1 MTLYKIVWME
11 DSAQEFFV
19 WTLNKED
26 VEIHLENH
34 LGYLPSW
41 WSATKVDPVEGKIF
55 N

>member
-1 MTLYKIVWME
+1 MKLYKIVWIGCV
-11 DSAQEFFV
+11 QHFFI
-19 WTLNKED
+19 WTLKEED
-26 VEIHLENH
+26 VEKHLENH